1 MVGMQGEITLV
12 VEGAGAPG
20 DRVNSKDD
28 LINALKSAMAD
39 GHSASSAVRLVKD
52 QTGAAKRELYG
63 IAVQLADGDS
73 ALASGSEDCDSRPDG
88 DTVH

>member
-1 MVGMQGEITLV
+1 MI
-12 VEGAGAPG
+12 EGAAAPE
-20 DRVNSKDD
+20 DRVHSKDD
-28 LINALKSAMAD
+28 LITALKSAMDD

-73 ALASGSEDCDSRPDG
+73 ALASSPEYNGGRHDEDTG
-88 DTVH
+88 H